1 MAYLIRGFRMIA
13 ASAAAGLA
21 FAASAAQAQDCSVT
35 IGAVGPLSGSAA
47 AWGLAAKDGAEFTAA
62 LANSEG
68 GIKVGDRTCTVEVVS
83 FDSQYTAAGG
93 SAAANFLASEGV
105 HATVG
110 PVGSPETTGFRP
122 VAARSG
128 IVNFSSSYMRD
139 VMSPDFPLAFHALQS
154 PITWGPLLIGKAKE
168 QFRFEDVIIV
178 APNDQGGTDASEQLK
193 AMYENA
199 GVTAS
204 TEYYQRGT
212 TNFAAIVTRLMSAGP
227 QAIEMSTVPPG
238 DTSILVK
245 QLQEA
250 GYEGVLGALGGT
262 GLAAIEDGA
271 GGIENLRNVYW
282 LEVSPVDAPGIVRI
296 REDYTRIMGKDA
308 PENPLFPVFVMAA
321 EVILQ
326 GISAA
331 GTDDD
336 GNRIAEAL
344 RGLTPESRYM
354 GKAGWRGKEQYGVNQ
369 ELTFPPG
376 LGLIVDG
383 QKQPTTVVEIAAE

>member
-1 MAYLIRGFRMIA
+1 MNKKSGLWIVATSALTSLMV
-13 ASAAAGLA
+13 SAAGAY
-21 FAASAAQAQDCSVT
+21 AQDCSVT
-35 IGAVGPLSGSAA
+35 IGAVGPFSGAA
-47 AWGLAAKDGAEFTAA
+47 SAWGLAAKEGAEFAAA
-62 LANSEG
+62 LANADG
-68 GIKVGDRTCTVEVVS
+68 GLKVGEGQCKVNVVS

-93 SAAANFLASEGV
+93 AAGANFLASSSV

-139 VMSPDFPLAFHALQS
+139 VIGPDFPLAFHALQA
-154 PITWGPLLIGKAKE
+154 PITWGPLLIGKAHE
-168 QFRFEDVIIV
+168 QFGFKNVMII

-193 AMYENA
+193 KMYEDA
-199 GVTAS
+199 DVQAV

-212 TNFAAIVTRLMSAGP
+212 SNFAAIATRVLSANP
-227 QAIEMSTVPPG
+227 DAIEMSTVPPG
-238 DTSILVK
+238 DTAILVK
-245 QLQEA
+245 QLLEG
-250 GYEGVLGALGGT
+250 GYEGVIGSLGGT
-262 GLAAIEDGA
+262 GVASIEEGA
-271 GGIENLRNVYW
+271 GGLENLKNVYW
-282 LEVSPVDAPGIVRI
+282 LEVSPVDAPGIVKM
-296 REDYTRIMGKDA
+296 REDYAKIMGKHT
-308 PENPLFPVFVMAA
+308 PENPLFPVYVMAA

-331 GTDDD
+331 GTDSD
-336 GNRIAEAL
+336 GEKIAEAL

-354 GKAGWRGKEQYGVNQ
+354 GKAGWRGKEQYGINQ

-383 QKQPTTVVEIAAE
+383 QKQPTTIVDIAPE